1 MKHGLHQLASLFGLA
16 FAGLGA
22 LMASGAALALDCN
35 ATVTESVTLTEDI
48 VCRKVGDVGI
58 TVPLGASNL
67 TIDLNGHTIS
77 GFKKENSTGILVD
90 GAIGVTIV
98 NGTVEFFER
107 GIRIVN
113 SDAIAVTDVVSRG
126 NRKDGIFVQSSTN
139 IELIGNELLDNLN
152 GIVTRDGNNLDIV
165 SNEGKGNSEVGFDVS
180 GTLGGTLVSLTN
192 NESAGDAKRAAFRTG
207 GSVQAKFSA
216 NQAKGFKGFGFQF
229 TDAPIVLDNGGNR
242 AKGKPSKACF
252 PDPCPLGLK

>member
-1 MKHGLHQLASLFGLA
+1 
-16 FAGLGA
+16 
-22 LMASGAALALDCN
+22 MANG
-35 ATVTESVTLTEDI
+35 V
-48 VCRKVGDVGI
+48 
-58 TVPLGASNL
+58 

-90 GAIGVTIV
+90 GANGVTIV
-98 NGTVEFFER
+98 NGTIEFFER

-113 SDAIAVTDVVSRG
+113 AGAIAVTDVVSKG
-126 NRKDGIFVQSSTN
+126 NRKDGIFVQSSTGVD
-139 IELIGNELLDNLN
+139 LIGNELLDNLN
-152 GIVTRDGNNLDIV
+152 GIVTRDGNNLNIV
-165 SNEGKGNSEVGFDVS
+165 SNQGKGNSEVGFDVS

-207 GSVQAKFSA
+207 GSGQVEFSA

-229 TDAPIVLDNGGNR
+229 TDARFVMDKGGNR

-252 PDPCPLGLK
+252 PDPCPLELK